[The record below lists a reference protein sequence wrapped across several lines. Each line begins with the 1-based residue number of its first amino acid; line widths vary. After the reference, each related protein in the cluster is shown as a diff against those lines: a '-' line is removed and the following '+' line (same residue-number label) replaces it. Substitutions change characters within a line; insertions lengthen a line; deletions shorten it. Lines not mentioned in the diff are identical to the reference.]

1 MSLRAGWRIGYFCGP
16 MSHSL
21 KFSLFRASLTAAVV
35 MAAAISVPAAEPA
48 MIAKA
53 RAYLGTEADLESVK
67 TIHYTGTLVVA
78 EETEASKQAPA
89 AMDLVFQKPYRQ
101 RVQATTTQRVEVTA
115 LDGYDGWQRLQDPAD
130 LSKWR
135 QSLLGTDQIKR
146 LRANTWEN
154 LSFFRGIE
162 TIGGRIEDLG
172 PVTFEGIACQKLAYI
187 HAPTIIFYRYFDLA
201 TGRLV
206 YSETENGSGIRE
218 QGEVRVN
225 GIRFPRTMT
234 NSTKLPDGKVRTYT
248 ITFDRISVN
257 EDVPASRFAVPALG
271 PK

>member
-1 MSLRAGWRIGYFCGP
+1 MSLRLGRDIRYPSGP
-16 MSHSL
+16 MSHFL
-21 KFSLFRASLTAAVV
+21 TLPFLRATLAAVAV
-35 MAAAISVPAAEPA
+35 AVAPVSATAAEPA
-48 MIAKA
+48 IIAKA
-53 RAYLGTEADLESVK
+53 RAYVGTEADLEAVK

-78 EETEASKQAPA
+78 DDADSAKQPPA
-89 AMDLVFQKPYRQ
+89 AMDLLFQKPYRQ
-101 RVQATTTQRVEVTA
+101 RVQATSTQRIEVTA

-130 LSKWR
+130 PTKWR

-162 TIGGRIEDLG
+162 SVGGRLEDMG
-172 PVTFEGIACQKLAYI
+172 PVTFEGIACQKIAYI
-187 HAPTIIFYRYFDLA
+187 HAPTIIFYRYFDVA

-234 NSTKLPDGKVRTYT
+234 NTTKLPDGKVRTYT
-248 ITFDRISVN
+248 ITFDRITVN
-257 EDVPASRFAVPALG
+257 EDIPATKFAVPALA